1 MKRDTRQCDLQV
13 GDRIPGVGRVRAT
26 EGQAVWIEG
35 RQSKLAAPA
44 THVYLGVEREEAA
57 KRRLCYYISGPMRGI
72 PEYNFP
78 AFDHAAAWLRARN
91 IDVINPADHDREIE
105 PDIESKAHYAAGDAS
120 LNTDGPKFEQLI
132 RWDLE
137 QISRDDCTG
146 VVLLPGWENS
156 TGAGMELDK
165 ALELGKEVWILS
177 PSVGGENYAW
187 VNYVPAPAAAVIAV
201 QKVGPDGK
209 YEPVQ
214 AHDTFTGKPVYNPA
228 ALAGQVGSFVTKD
241 SGERA
246 TLKGGMVRDTDKGK
260 PRYDLIPLLPLRRLA
275 ELYARGAEKY
285 EARNWEKACDTDALE
300 RFKGSALRHLFQ
312 ALEGDRTEDH
322 LSAVVFN
329 IFGWIWLEEK
339 LSQPFAGSLEE
350 AKADVRE
357 RLAHGGVQH

>member
-105 PDIESKAHYAAGDAS
+105 PDIESKAHYAAGDAT

-177 PSVGGENYAW
+177 PSVDGENYAW
-187 VNYVPAPAAAVIAV
+187 VNFVRTPA
-201 QKVGPDGK
+201 VGARPESGLLPESTYLGSPTAK
-209 YEPVQ
+209 I
-214 AHDTFTGKPVYNPA
+214 TGI
-228 ALAGQVGSFVTKD
+228 AGQVGSFVTKD

-329 IFGWIWLEEK
+329 IFGWIWLEDK
-339 LSQPFAGSLEE
+339 LWPAVVG
-350 AKADVRE
+350 DVPRSGTANGE
-357 RLAHGGVQH
+357 TRH